1 MRGVILYNG
10 PKNNDLNV
18 MLKAANDLDVA
29 LEVLPPNELTLMLDP
44 SHKVILRRGEEEDV
58 PDFAIAAFAGD
69 PSYRNIAML
78 SQLESMGVFCVN
90 RASVMQTTKD
100 KLLTL
105 QRLSQAGIPVSKTF
119 LHRPGSDLS
128 IYEKE
133 LGFPMVLKVIG
144 GSKGKG
150 VALVESM
157 AHLDDILGI
166 AHAGG
171 MSEELILQ
179 KFVSTSKGRDLRVMI
194 AGGEAVDCAC
204 RRTGTPDGFKANVSA
219 GGSIANYPLDDEIIK
234 ISNATAKALDLFIGG
249 VDLLFDADGYVVCEV
264 NSVPGIAV
272 TGMEKAWR
280 IDMPREIMRGIV
292 EAVGSRR

>member
-1 MRGVILYNG
+1 MRGIILYNG

-18 MLKAANDLDVA
+18 MLKAASDLGVT
-29 LEVLPPNELTLMLDP
+29 LEVLSPNDLTVMLDP
-44 SHKVILRRGEEEDV
+44 SRKVMLRRGETVDV
-58 PDFAIAAFAGD
+58 PDFAIAAFASD
-69 PSYRNIAML
+69 PSYINLAILA
-78 SQLESMGVFCVN
+78 QLESMGVLCVN
-90 RASVMQTTKD
+90 PASVMRTTKD

-133 LGFPMVLKVIG
+133 LGFPLVLKVIG

-150 VALVESM
+150 VVLAENM
-157 AHLDDILGI
+157 DHLDDILGI

-194 AGGEAVDCAC
+194 AGGKAVDCAC
-204 RRTGTPDGFKANVSA
+204 RHTGTPDGFKANVSS
-219 GGSIANYPLDDEIIK
+219 GGSIANYPLDDEIEK
-234 ISNATAKALDLFIGG
+234 ISNATAKALDLCVGG
-249 VDLLFDADGYVVCEV
+249 VDLLFDNDSYLVCEV
-264 NSVPGIAV
+264 NSVPGIALP
-272 TGMEKAWR
+272 GMEKAWR
-280 IDMPREIMRGIV
+280 IDMPRAIISGIV
-292 EAVGSRR
+292 DAVSGR